1 MPLLPPC
8 ELKPIQLG
16 VKIAGL
22 ESGSTAGLQIG
33 PTYKFPKRQK
43 RNEDNMSTKHDVA
56 VELAGGKRLVF
67 ETGRMAKQASGAALV
82 STGDTVVLATAVAS
96 PDPREGIDFF
106 PLTVDYR
113 EYTYAGGRIPGGFI
127 KREGRPSEKEILTAR
142 QIDRPIRPL
151 FPDGFRNETQV
162 IALVFSADKE
172 NDPDVIAIN
181 AAAAAVALSDI
192 PFSSTVAA
200 VRVGRVNGEFVVN
213 PTYSERAATTVNI
226 MVVGHKDGIV
236 MIEAGAKQ
244 ETEEVILAAI
254 EFAHGEIK
262 KIVAAIEELVAKAGK
277 KKREFKAPEFDEAHY
292 NELKAKIGERLTD
305 ALDTKTHGKTES
317 YALIDAIKKELA
329 AELPADDPAAKK
341 KLAHYYELLR
351 ERIFREQ
358 VTKDRIRP
366 DRRAF
371 DEIRPITIETGV
383 LPRTHGSALF
393 TRGET
398 QALVTATLGT
408 ADDGQRLESYEGEQK
423 KNFMLHY
430 NFPPFSVGETGR
442 MTGVGRREVGHGA
455 LAERAISAVLP
466 ELDESPYSMRVV
478 SDILESN
485 GSSSMAS
492 VCGASLA
499 LFDSGIPLKGAVA
512 GIAMGLVKEGD
523 DYAILTDIAGAEDHY
538 GDMDFKV
545 AGTRKGITALQMDIK
560 IGGLT
565 REILEQA
572 MEQARR
578 GRLFLL
584 DKMDAEL
591 DGPRKERSQY
601 APRIETLQIP
611 VEKIR
616 DLIGKGGATIR
627 GIVEQTGAKI
637 DVDDSGKVS
646 VASSDGEG
654 LKKALAMI
662 NDVTAVPELGKSYLG
677 KVVRLAEF
685 GAFVELFPGTD
696 GLLHISEIAEHR
708 VKEVKDELREGD
720 QVMVKVLAIEGNR
733 IKLSRKAL
741 IKEQKAKLAHLAPPE
756 GGESGEEAPR
766 EAAPREVA
774 PRETVPQVQKPRHE
788 FDERQPSSNQST
800 ILIEGGDDFDE
811 EGTEEID
818 ESTEPNFN
826 RADGAAT
833 PVQAAG
839 GSSYAGGGGRPEQ
852 NNRRRRRRRGGPP
865 RPGGGQR

>member
-1 MPLLPPC
+1 
-8 ELKPIQLG
+8 
-16 VKIAGL
+16 
-22 ESGSTAGLQIG
+22 
-33 PTYKFPKRQK
+33 
-43 RNEDNMSTKHDVA
+43 MSKHEVA

-82 STGDTVVLATAVAS
+82 TTGETVVLATAVAS

-127 KREGRPSEKEILTAR
+127 KREGRPSEKEVLTCR

-172 NDPDVIAIN
+172 NDPDVVGIN
-181 AAAAAVALSDI
+181 AAACALALSDI
-192 PFSSTVAA
+192 PFSATVGA
-200 VRVGRVNGEFVVN
+200 VRVGRVDGEFVIN
-213 PTYSERAATTVNI
+213 PTYTERAATTVNI

-236 MIEAGAKQ
+236 MIESGAKE

-254 EFAHGEIK
+254 EFAHTEIK
-262 KIVAAIEELVAKAGK
+262 KIVAAIDELVAKAGK
-277 KKREFKAPEFDEAHY
+277 PKRSFTAPEFDEAY
-292 NELKAKIGERLTD
+292 YAELKGKAGDRLKD
-305 ALDTKTHGKTES
+305 ALDTKVHGKTES
-317 YALIDAIKKELA
+317 YALIKKIKEDLA
-329 AELPADDPAAKK
+329 ADLPADDSSAKK
-341 KLAHYYELLR
+341 KLSTYYEHLR
-351 ERIFREQ
+351 ERTFREQ

-371 DEIRPITIETGV
+371 DEIREITIETSV

-408 ADDGQRLESYEGEQK
+408 TDDGQRLESYEGEK
-423 KNFMLHY
+423 KKPFMLHY

-442 MTGVGRREVGHGA
+442 MTGTGRREIGHGA

-466 ELDESPYSMRVV
+466 SAEESPYTIRIV

-499 LFDSGIPLKGAVA
+499 LYDSGIALKGAVA
-512 GIAMGLVKEGD
+512 GVAMGLVKEGE

-565 REILEQA
+565 REILQQA
-572 MEQARR
+572 MEQAKR

-584 DKMDAEL
+584 DKMDAVL
-591 DGPRKERSQY
+591 DGPRQERSAY
-601 APRIETLQIP
+601 APRIETVMIP
-611 VEKIR
+611 TDKIR

-627 GIVEQTGAKI
+627 GIIEQTGAKI
-637 DVDDSGKVS
+637 DVDDTGRVN
-646 VASSDGEG
+646 VASSDADG
-654 LKKALAMI
+654 LKRALEMI
-662 NDVTAVPELGKSYLG
+662 GNITAVPEIGKVYLG

-741 IKEQKAKLAHLAPPE
+741 IKEQKAKLAQSAPAE
-756 GGESGEEAPR
+756 AAEGESAAQEA
-766 EAAPREVA
+766 VA
-774 PRETVPQVQKPRHE
+774 PTSRPRNE
-788 FDERQPSSNQST
+788 FDERQPRSNQST
-800 ILIEGGDDFDE
+800 ILIEGGEDFDE
-811 EGTEEID
+811 EEDGEEID
-818 ESTEPNFN
+818 EENEPNFN
-826 RADGAAT
+826 RVEGA
-833 PVQAAG
+833 PVPVGQTA
-839 GSSYAGGGGRPEQ
+839 GGRPQ
-852 NNRRRRRRRGGPP
+852 GGPGNNNKNRRRRRRGGRGPVS
-865 RPGGGQR
+865 GGGNS

>member
-1 MPLLPPC
+1 
-8 ELKPIQLG
+8 
-16 VKIAGL
+16 
-22 ESGSTAGLQIG
+22 
-33 PTYKFPKRQK
+33 
-43 RNEDNMSTKHDVA
+43 MSTKHEVA

-82 STGDTVVLATAVAS
+82 STGETVVLATAVAS
-96 PDPREGIDFF
+96 PDAREGIDFF

-151 FPDGFRNETQV
+151 FPEGFRNETQV

-192 PFSSTVAA
+192 PFGATVGA
-200 VRVGRVNGEFVVN
+200 VRVGRVNGEFVAN
-213 PTYSERAATTVNI
+213 PTYAERAESTINI

-236 MIEAGAKQ
+236 MIEAGAK
-244 ETEEVILAAI
+244 EENEEVVLGAI
-254 EFAHGEIK
+254 EFAHAEIK
-262 KIVAAIEELVAKAGK
+262 LIVAGIDELVAKAGK
-277 KKREFKAPEFDEAHY
+277 QKRAFASPVIDETYY
-292 NELKAKIGERLTD
+292 NDLKAKIGDRLTD

-317 YALIDAIKKELA
+317 YALIKQLKDELSA
-329 AELPADDPAAKK
+329 GLPAEDPDAKR
-341 KLAHYYELLR
+341 KLASYYETLR

-371 DEIRPITIETGV
+371 DEIRAITIESSV

-408 ADDGQRLESYEGEQK
+408 MDDSQRLESYEGEQR

-442 MTGVGRREVGHGA
+442 MSGVGRREIGHGA

-466 ELDESPYSMRVV
+466 PVEESPYSIRIV

-499 LFDSGIPLKGAVA
+499 LFDAGINLKGAVA
-512 GIAMGLVKEGD
+512 GVAMGLVKEGD

-565 REILEQA
+565 REILQQA
-572 MEQARR
+572 MDQARR

-584 DKMDAEL
+584 DKMDAAL
-591 DGPRKERSQY
+591 DGPRVERSKY
-601 APRIETLQIP
+601 APRIETVQIP
-611 VEKIR
+611 TDKIR

-637 DVDDSGKVS
+637 DVDDTGRVS
-646 VASSDGEG
+646 VASSDADG

-662 NDVTAVPELGKSYLG
+662 NDITAVPEIGKTYLG

-741 IKEQKAKLAHLAPPE
+741 IREQKAKLAQAAGPAT
-756 GGESGEEAPR
+756 EEAGAEDSASATATP
-766 EAAPREVA
+766 A
-774 PRETVPQVQKPRHE
+774 KPRHE
-788 FDERQPSSNQST
+788 FDERQPKSNQST

-811 EGTEEID
+811 ETSEFDEEN
-818 ESTEPNFN
+818 EPNFN
-826 RADGAAT
+826 RVENAPVGANQSA
-833 PVQAAG
+833 
-839 GSSYAGGGGRPEQ
+839 GGGRPSGGG
-852 NNRRRRRRRGGPP
+852 NNRRRRRRR
-865 RPGGGQR
+865 PGGRGPSGGSHQG